1 MDLKKT
7 INGYFERTQLPAEIS
22 PEKMTPVIIKKD
34 AKSESAE
41 KQPAPAKAEQ
51 PAPAKAEQPTPPKTE
66 QPAPAKVEQPAP
78 PKTEQPA
85 PAKVEQPAPA
95 KAEQPAPAKV
105 EQPAPPKAEQ
115 PAPTAESKPVPE
127 IGASAFIKIVRHH
140 RITGREFLNLLGNSK
155 ISNKAYQE
163 IENSK
168 GLTVKRLIEI
178 LEESSL
184 TREDYEKL
192 IIAVQ
197 QTAATRDKAIAA
209 QSEAVQPQ
217 APQAEEK
224 PAEKAQPVAEETPVN
239 AKEEQ
244 TKELPKTEKSPVN
257 IKAEEETTDEP
268 DDEDEDEED
277 EDEDEEEKKPLSTKK
292 LFIIIAIAAIAL
304 IALSFVIRYVVT
316 GSFLPG
322 ENGGASSQHLD
333 ESGLFAAMNGL
344 PVSTQP
350 AFTRNDT
357 YTAGTP
363 SKESDITDRVMK
375 GDRFVFCDKD
385 TVYILRCS
393 EGVMQQLDSR
403 SYGEDV
409 KLLGLLDTEKGVA
422 VISETLKEGIANASE
437 GDDAP
442 AAEITTSRYETVVEL
457 LDGELP
463 ENRQNISLYKFSGR
477 CAGAWTGS
485 GKAIFA
491 LWEGLA
497 DGANGSDG
505 NSFMPYVTT
514 PDNNTSYC
522 SAENVFIGS
531 TPANAG
537 FVTVFSLDV
546 QSGSV
551 SCAAAAGSEGQLVY
565 GQGTDIFVFQGNTL
579 LRYDVSGEVTLKDS
593 CTVTGS
599 AAGFSAVRKDED
611 GIKVTALDN
620 GSAVLNV
627 LNNDL
632 SSVMTVNGIGGELAA
647 TCFNGGE
654 TYIVD
659 SSGKAYGIDAEG
671 KTMEEST
678 VEVTAGSTAA
688 YNDKMNIRISPS
700 GDAGQRTGL
709 VLSAVSL
716 SGEVLST
723 LEINSGT
730 VADNAKDEYIASPAE
745 TDGTAIGID
754 AEKGVIA
761 VPVTYFDG
769 VSQVER
775 FFICNISGD
784 GEITY
789 KGSIIEYDR
798 NSSKL
803 FALIQDDII
812 TAVMTGGRIISADPA
827 DCSVI
832 AYVNI
837 HKSEEIYSYQT

>member
-7 INGYFERTQLPAEIS
+7 MNGYFERTQLPAEIS

-34 AKSESAE
+34 VKSESAE
-41 KQPAPAKAEQ
+41 KQPVPAKAEQ
-51 PAPAKAEQPTPPKTE
+51 PAPAKAEQPAPTKVE
-66 QPAPAKVEQPAP
+66 QPAPAKAEQSAPAKVEQPAP
-78 PKTEQPA
+78 PKTEQPT
-85 PAKVEQPAPA
+85 
-95 KAEQPAPAKV
+95 
-105 EQPAPPKAEQ
+105 PPKAEQ
-115 PAPTAESKPVPE
+115 PTPPAESKPVPE

-197 QTAATRDKAIAA
+197 QTAAARDKAKAD
-209 QSEAVQPQ
+209 QSEPVQPQ

-224 PAEKAQPVAEETPVN
+224 PAEKAEPAAEEHPAK

-244 TKELPKTEKSPVN
+244 TKELPKTEKAPVN
-257 IKAEEETTDEP
+257 IKPEDEPSDEP
-268 DDEDEDEED
+268 DDEDEED
-277 EDEDEEEKKPLSTKK
+277 EEEEKKPLSTKK
-292 LFIIIAIAAIAL
+292 LFIIIAVAAIVL
-304 IALSFVIRYVVT
+304 IALSFVIRYVAT

-322 ENGGASSQHLD
+322 ENGGASSQNLD

-350 AFTRNDT
+350 AFTRNAA

-363 SKESDITDRVMK
+363 YKESDVTDRVMK

-393 EGVMQQLDSR
+393 DGVMQQLDSR

-437 GDDAP
+437 GDDSP
-442 AAEITTSRYETVVEL
+442 AAEIAASRYETVVEL

-477 CAGAWTGS
+477 CAGAWTES

-505 NSFMPYVTT
+505 NSFMPYVTA
-514 PDNNTSYC
+514 PDNNPSYC

-551 SCAAAAGSEGQLVY
+551 SCATAAGSEGQLVY

-579 LRYDVSGEVTLKDS
+579 LRYDVSGNVTLKDS
-593 CTVTGS
+593 CTVTGI

-627 LNNDL
+627 LDNDL
-632 SSVMTVNGIGGELAA
+632 NSVMTVNGIGGGELAA

-659 SSGKAYGIDAEG
+659 ASGKAYGIDAEG

-709 VLSAVSL
+709 VLSAVSPT
-716 SGEVLST
+716 GEVLST

-730 VADNAKDEYIASPAE
+730 VADNAKDEYISSPAE
-745 TDGTAIGID
+745 TDSTAIGID

-775 FFICNISGD
+775 FFICNISGE
-784 GEITY
+784 GELTY

-812 TAVMTGGRIISADPA
+812 TAVMSGGRIISADPA

-837 HKSEEIYSYQT
+837 HRSEEIYSYQA